1 MSENNILGV
10 ILAGGKSKRFGED
23 KTIAKLGN
31 KTLLDHTISKIEKNF
46 KEILVIENKEKV
58 IRDKKN
64 VFSTKDIIEGQ
75 LGPLVGVLSA
85 MEWIKNNKKNY
96 NWVATFPCDT
106 PFFNENL
113 IDKIK
118 NCPESSSKKLFFLK
132 SGSRRHNIFGLWSL
146 DLKDALYK
154 DLKNGYRKVEEWA
167 DKIGPEIIEINDE
180 KDYNF
185 LNINTKEDLEEAKN
199 KIK

>member
-1 MSENNILGV
+1 MSKNNILGV

-23 KTIAKLGN
+23 KTKAKLGN

-46 KEILVIENKEKV
+46 KEILIIENKEKV
-58 IRDKKN
+58 TLDKKN

-106 PFFNENL
+106 PFFDENI
-113 IDKIK
+113 IDKVK
-118 NCPESSSKKLFFLK
+118 SCPNNSSKKLFFLK
-132 SGSRRHNIFGLWSL
+132 RKNRRHNIFGLWSL

-154 DLKNGYRKVEEWA
+154 DIKNGYRKVEEWA
-167 DKIGPEIIEINDE
+167 DKVGPEIIEINNE

-185 LNINTKEDLEEAKN
+185 LNINTKKDLEEAKN
-199 KIK
+199 KLK